1 MTKKAKNQPGE
12 KKSLAVD
19 KMRPRQWRLNPLNNA
34 AMDYHVYEM
43 TGTEKFLTLVIGFF
57 LGGVVGLVFYG
68 GLFKNQGDPTIM
80 TYIANTV
87 VFAAAGLVGSVI
99 FVRIREASLLEKR
112 QKDLRKQFRDMLESV
127 TTSLA
132 AGETTIQ
139 SFNNAYVDMKN
150 IYTDSSYITEELR
163 QIILADKNNVELEKM
178 LDDFADRSDN
188 EDIESFASVF
198 KISYRQGGRMS
209 EVMRQTHD
217 LISEKMEI
225 EDEIESKI
233 ASNKLELNL
242 ISLSPIAIVLML
254 RLTNPSFA
262 ERFATMS
269 GVLASTAAIV
279 IFVIAYFMGRKIIM
293 IRR

>member
-1 MTKKAKNQPGE
+1 MTKKAKNQPG

-19 KMRPRQWRLNPLNNA
+19 KMRPSQWRLNPLNNA

-57 LGGVVGLVFYG
+57 LGGAVGLIFYG

-80 TYIANTV
+80 TYIANAV
-87 VFAAAGLVGSVI
+87 VFAVAGLVGSVI

-178 LDDFADRSDN
+178 LDDFAERSDN

-269 GVLASTAAIV
+269 GVLASTAAIM